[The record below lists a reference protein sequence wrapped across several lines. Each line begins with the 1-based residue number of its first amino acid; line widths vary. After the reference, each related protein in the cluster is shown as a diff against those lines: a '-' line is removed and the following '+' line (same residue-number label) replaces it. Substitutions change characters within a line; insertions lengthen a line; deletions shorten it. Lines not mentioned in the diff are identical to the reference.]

1 MDPFPAITPAL
12 GRCSD
17 GIRDWGSITLFGQA
31 VNALGNSIINLRNML
46 VVCEYATNLPRL
58 ARLYIIWVS
67 GGIRSFLPGLYVC
80 TLLLPSYYSTRKL
93 TQRLYFMKGA
103 GSVTY

>member
-17 GIRDWGSITLFGQA
+17 GIRDWGSITLFSQA

-46 VVCEYATNLPRL
+46 VVCEYATSLPRL
-58 ARLYIIWVS
+58 ARLYIVCVPRYPKFFTWFIC
-67 GGIRSFLPGLYVC
+67 LYS
-80 TLLLPSYYSTRKL
+80 TTFLLLNTKIYSKAIF
-93 TQRLYFMKGA
+93 YE
-103 GSVTY
+103 GSWFRYLLS